1 MPHDVTLL
9 RDIALGI
16 MFAAILGH
24 VARLLRQPLLL
35 GYIAGGIL
43 LSPQMGFGLVT
54 NAESIELISEIGLI
68 LLLFIIGLE
77 IDLRELQRLGRSM
90 LVLGVGQFV
99 INVLLGLAF
108 FAWLGY
114 RVADGH
120 FDLVYL
126 AIVIS
131 LSSTLIVVKL
141 LREKFELKILSGRL
155 TLGVLVVQDIWAIL
169 FLAVQP
175 SLAEPGVL
183 RIAQSIAGGAVLV
196 GVAFLASRYLL
207 APLLEASARRPELV
221 LISSVAWCFGIAG
234 VADELGL
241 SREMGAL
248 IAGVSIS
255 AFPYGAD
262 VISKVTGVRD
272 FFVTLFF
279 VALGLKVPVP
289 SGDVL
294 GQALLIVAFVLV
306 SRVISVVPTSYVLG
320 NGLYAG
326 TVTAL
331 NLAQISE
338 FSLVILT
345 LGAGYGHVS
354 AHVSAVVLTAMILTS
369 LLSPYLIIGND
380 RIARWLLRPF
390 ARGPGRGRGR
400 RARRGAAPGAGH
412 RAARPLPHRPGGARS
427 GGGAGAASS
436 RSASPWWTTTPTAP
450 TRSWR
455 AGSGGSTAI
464 SPIPTPSSTSGIE
477 EARIVVTTISDT
489 FLKGISTRR
498 LVGNLRRLAPR
509 AIIVMTGEER
519 TDMEDLLRAGA
530 DHVLIPGEITGERIL
545 ELLRRDERPERP
557 RGGPRRPGPS
567 GAPPQ
572 RSSIANS
579 ATGLRVSLVM
589 FFTGR
594 PSGITAATA
603 TWEGRPSS
611 FCSAGSW
618 AAASVVMVPAKPSWR
633 AASRMFHANG

>member
-43 LSPQMGFGLVT
+43 LSPRMGFGLIT

-77 IDLRELQRLGRSM
+77 IDLRELRRLGRSM
-90 LVLGVGQFV
+90 LALGLGQFV
-99 INVLLGLAF
+99 INALLGLVF
-108 FAWLGY
+108 FSWLGY
-114 RVADGH
+114 RVAEGR

-126 AIVIS
+126 AIVMS

-141 LREKFELKILSGRL
+141 LREKFELKLLSGRL

-169 FLAVQP
+169 FMAVQP
-175 SLAEPGVL
+175 SLTEPGVL

-196 GVAFLASRYLL
+196 GVAFLASRYIL

-234 VADELGL
+234 VANQLGL

-294 GQALLIVAFVLV
+294 GQALLIVVFVLV
-306 SRVISVVPTSYVLG
+306 SRLLSVVPTAYVLG
-320 NGLYAG
+320 DGLYAG

-345 LGAGYGHVS
+345 LGTGYGHVS
-354 AHVSAVVLTAMILTS
+354 TQVSAVVLTAMILTS
-369 LLSPYLIIGND
+369 LLSPYLITGND
-380 RIARWLLRPF
+380 GITRWLVRPF
-390 ARGPGRGRGR
+390 VR
-400 RARRGAAPGAGH
+400 RPGAGGT
-412 RAARPLPHRPGGARS
+412 AA
-427 GGGAGAASS
+427 
-436 RSASPWWTTTPTAP
+436 PTAG
-450 TRSWR
+450 TRATRDIVLLGHFRIAQAVLDLVEAEAPQLKERITLVDYDANR
-455 AGSGGSTAI
+455 AHGVMARGFRWEYGDLAN
-464 SPIPTPSSTSGIE
+464 PDALEHLGIE
-477 EARIVVTTISDT
+477 EASIVVTTISDT

-509 AIIVMTGEER
+509 AVIVMTGEER

-545 ELLRRDERPERP
+545 ELLRQ
-557 RGGPRRPGPS
+557 GG
-567 GAPPQ
+567 
-572 RSSIANS
+572 
-579 ATGLRVSLVM
+579 
-589 FFTGR
+589 
-594 PSGITAATA
+594 
-603 TWEGRPSS
+603 
-611 FCSAGSW
+611 AGGV
-618 AAASVVMVPAKPSWR
+618 A
-633 AASRMFHANG
+633 

>member
-1 MPHDVTLL
+1 VPHDVTLL

-16 MFAAILGH
+16 MFAAVLGH
-24 VARLLRQPLLL
+24 GARLLRQPLLL

-77 IDLRELQRLGRSM
+77 IDLRELRRMGRSM

-99 INVLLGLAF
+99 INALLGLAF

-114 RVADGH
+114 RVTEGH

-126 AIVIS
+126 AIVMA

-155 TLGVLVVQDIWAIL
+155 TLGVLVVQDVWAIL
-169 FLAVQP
+169 FMAVQP

-183 RIAQSIAGGAVLV
+183 QIAQSIAGGVVLV
-196 GVAFLASRYLL
+196 GVAFLASRYVL

-221 LISSVAWCFGIAG
+221 LVSSVAWCFCIAG
-234 VADELGL
+234 VADQLGL

-289 SGDVL
+289 DGDVL

-306 SRVISVVPTSYVLG
+306 SRVLSVVPTAYVLG
-320 NGLYAG
+320 DGLYAG

-345 LGAGYGHVS
+345 LGTGYGHVS
-354 AHVSAVVLTAMILTS
+354 ERVSAVVLTAIILTS
-369 LLSPYLIIGND
+369 LLSPYLITGND

-390 ARGPGRGRGR
+390 VRGPGAG
-400 RARRGAAPGAGH
+400 GAAAPAA
-412 RAARPLPHRPGGARS
+412 AARPVRDIMLVEAQAPHLKERITLVDYAANRAR
-427 GGGAGAASS
+427 GVIARGFRWEYGDLANPDALEHL
-436 RSASPWWTTTPTAP
+436 
-450 TRSWR
+450 
-455 AGSGGSTAI
+455 
-464 SPIPTPSSTSGIE
+464 GIE

-509 AIIVMTGEER
+509 AVIVMTGEDR

-545 ELLRRDERPERP
+545 ELLRRGEM
-557 RGGPRRPGPS
+557 
-567 GAPPQ
+567 
-572 RSSIANS
+572 
-579 ATGLRVSLVM
+579 T
-589 FFTGR
+589 
-594 PSGITAATA
+594 
-603 TWEGRPSS
+603 
-611 FCSAGSW
+611 
-618 AAASVVMVPAKPSWR
+618 
-633 AASRMFHANG
+633 

>member
-1 MPHDVTLL
+1 VPHDVTLL

-16 MFAAILGH
+16 VFAAILGH
-24 VARLLRQPLLL
+24 AARLLRQPLLL

-43 LSPQMGFGLVT
+43 LSSQMGFGLIT
-54 NAESIELISEIGLI
+54 NAASIELIAEIGLI

-77 IDLRELQRLGRSM
+77 IDLRELRRLGRSM
-90 LVLGVGQFV
+90 LALGVGQFV
-99 INVLLGLAF
+99 INSLLGLAF
-108 FAWLGY
+108 FGWLGY
-114 RVADGH
+114 RVAEGR

-169 FLAVQP
+169 FMAVQP

-183 RIAQSIAGGAVLV
+183 QIAQSIAGGAVLV
-196 GVAFLASRYLL
+196 GVAFLASRYIL

-234 VADELGL
+234 FAYQLGL

-279 VALGLKVPVP
+279 VALGLQVPVP
-289 SGDVL
+289 SADVL
-294 GQALLIVAFVLV
+294 GQALLIVVFVLA
-306 SRVISVVPTSYVLG
+306 SRVISVVPTASLLG
-320 NGLYAG
+320 DGLYAG

-345 LGAGYGHVS
+345 LGTGYGQVS
-354 AHVSAVVLTAMILTS
+354 ERVSAVVLTAMILTS
-369 LLSPYLIIGND
+369 LLSPYLITWND
-380 RIARWLLRPF
+380 RIARWLVRPF
-390 ARGPGRGRGR
+390 ARGPGAGG
-400 RARRGAAPGAGH
+400 GAAPA
-412 RAARPLPHRPGGARS
+412 AEARPARDIVLL
-427 GGGAGAASS
+427 GHFRIAQAVLDLVEAQ
-436 RSASPWWTTTPTAP
+436 AP
-450 TRSWR
+450 QLKGRITLVDYDANR
-455 AGSGGSTAI
+455 AHAVMARGFRWEYGDLAN
-464 SPIPTPSSTSGIE
+464 PDALEHLGIA
-477 EARIVVTTISDT
+477 EARVVVTTISDT

-509 AIIVMTGEER
+509 AVIVMTGEER
-519 TDMEDLLRAGA
+519 TDLEDLLRAGA

-545 ELLRRDERPERP
+545 DLLRKA
-557 RGGPRRPGPS
+557 
-567 GAPPQ
+567 GA
-572 RSSIANS
+572 
-579 ATGLRVSLVM
+579 
-589 FFTGR
+589 
-594 PSGITAATA
+594 
-603 TWEGRPSS
+603 
-611 FCSAGSW
+611 AG
-618 AAASVVMVPAKPSWR
+618 A
-633 AASRMFHANG
+633 G

>member
-1 MPHDVTLL
+1 MHDVTLL

-16 MFAAILGH
+16 LFAAVLGH
-24 VARLLRQPLLL
+24 VARLFRQPLLL
-35 GYIAGGIL
+35 GYIAGGVL

-54 NAESIELISEIGLI
+54 SAESIELISEIGLI

-77 IDLRELQRLGRSM
+77 IDLRELRRLGRSM
-90 LVLGVGQFV
+90 LVLGAGQFV
-99 INVLLGLAF
+99 INSLLGVAF

-114 RVADGH
+114 RVGEGH

-126 AIVIS
+126 PIVIS

-155 TLGVLVVQDIWAIL
+155 TLGVLVVQDVWAIV
-169 FLAVQP
+169 FMAVQP
-175 SLAEPGVL
+175 SLAEPGAL

-196 GVAFLASRYLL
+196 AVAFLASRFVL

-221 LISSVAWCFGIAG
+221 LISSVAWCFGISG
-234 VADELGL
+234 FADQLGL

-255 AFPYGAD
+255 AFPYGSD

-279 VALGLKVPVP
+279 VALGMKVPVP

-294 GQALLIVAFVLV
+294 GQVVLILVFVFV
-306 SRVISVVPTSYVLG
+306 SRAIAVVPTAWLLG
-320 NGLYAG
+320 DGLYAG

-354 AHVSAVVLTAMILTS
+354 GRAGAVVLTAMIVTS
-369 LLSPYLIIGND
+369 LVAPYVITGND
-380 RIARWLLRPF
+380 RLARLLLRPF
-390 ARGPGRGRGR
+390 ERGPAAHGPSRVARAAGPAPEIVLLGHFRITQAVLDLVEAQAPELKPRITLVDYDANRAHGVIARGFRWEYGDLANPD
-400 RARRGAAPGAGH
+400 ALEH
-412 RAARPLPHRPGGARS
+412 L
-427 GGGAGAASS
+427 
-436 RSASPWWTTTPTAP
+436 
-450 TRSWR
+450 
-455 AGSGGSTAI
+455 
-464 SPIPTPSSTSGIE
+464 GIE

-498 LVGNLRRLAPR
+498 LVGNLRRLAPN
-509 AIIVMTGEER
+509 AVIVMTGEEK
-519 TDMEDLLRAGA
+519 TDAVDLLRAGA

-545 ELLRRDERPERP
+545 QLLTA
-557 RGGPRRPGPS
+557 G
-567 GAPPQ
+567 
-572 RSSIANS
+572 NS
-579 ATGLRVSLVM
+579 
-589 FFTGR
+589 
-594 PSGITAATA
+594 
-603 TWEGRPSS
+603 
-611 FCSAGSW
+611 
-618 AAASVVMVPAKPSWR
+618 
-633 AASRMFHANG
+633 

>member
-1 MPHDVTLL
+1 VPHDVTLL

-16 MFAAILGH
+16 VFAAVLGH

-35 GYIAGGIL
+35 GYIAGGVL
-43 LSPQMGFGLVT
+43 LSSQMGFGLIT
-54 NAESIELISEIGLI
+54 NAASIELIAEIGLI

-77 IDLRELQRLGRSM
+77 IDLRELRRLGRSM
-90 LVLGVGQFV
+90 LALGVGQFL
-99 INVLLGLAF
+99 INSLLGLAF

-114 RVADGH
+114 RVAEGR

-169 FLAVQP
+169 FMAVQP
-175 SLAEPGVL
+175 NLAEPGVL

-196 GVAFLASRYLL
+196 GVAFLASRYIL

-234 VADELGL
+234 FAYQLGL

-279 VALGLKVPVP
+279 VALGLQVPVP
-289 SGDVL
+289 SADVL
-294 GQALLIVAFVLV
+294 GQALLIVVFVLV
-306 SRVISVVPTSYVLG
+306 SRVISVVPTASLLG
-320 NGLYAG
+320 DGLYAG

-345 LGAGYGHVS
+345 LGMGYGHVS
-354 AHVSAVVLTAMILTS
+354 ERVSAVVLTAMILTS
-369 LLSPYLIIGND
+369 LLSPYLITWND
-380 RIARWLLRPF
+380 RVARWLVRPVQ
-390 ARGPGRGRGR
+390 RGPGIGGR
-400 RARRGAAPGAGH
+400 AAPAGEGRPARDIVLLGH
-412 RAARPLPHRPGGARS
+412 FRIAQAVLDLVEAQAPQLKGRITLVDYDANRAHGVMARGFRWEYGDLANPDALEHL
-427 GGGAGAASS
+427 
-436 RSASPWWTTTPTAP
+436 
-450 TRSWR
+450 
-455 AGSGGSTAI
+455 
-464 SPIPTPSSTSGIE
+464 GIE
-477 EARIVVTTISDT
+477 EARVVVTTISDT

-509 AIIVMTGEER
+509 AVIVMTGEEK

-545 ELLRRDERPERP
+545 DLLRQD
-557 RGGPRRPGPS
+557 
-567 GAPPQ
+567 GA
-572 RSSIANS
+572 
-579 ATGLRVSLVM
+579 
-589 FFTGR
+589 
-594 PSGITAATA
+594 
-603 TWEGRPSS
+603 
-611 FCSAGSW
+611 
-618 AAASVVMVPAKPSWR
+618 
-633 AASRMFHANG
+633 